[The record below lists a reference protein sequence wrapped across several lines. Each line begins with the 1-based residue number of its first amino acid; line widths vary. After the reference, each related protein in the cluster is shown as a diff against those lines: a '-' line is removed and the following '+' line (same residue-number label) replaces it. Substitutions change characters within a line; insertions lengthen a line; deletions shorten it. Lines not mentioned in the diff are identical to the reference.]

1 MRDLSKAGRLLIALG
16 IGLVASSPLHAQ
28 AVKEITIATEGA
40 FPPWNLTEAG
50 GKITGFDVD
59 VANEVCKRA
68 QITCRI
74 VAQDWDGIIPA
85 LNARKHDAVMS
96 GMNITDKR
104 LAVIG
109 FSRPY
114 ATSRHVFATLTDS
127 NILKLPR
134 SGELVDITELSEP
147 DKDTIESIRAI
158 IKGKA
163 IGVQTSTNALAFLEK
178 HYKGD
183 IQIREY
189 KTAEQHDLDLVAG
202 RIDGIFVDYA
212 SAMAASEKNELAAIK
227 VVGPGF
233 RGGLLGRG
241 VAIGLRKEDGDT
253 KSKLDAA
260 ITAAIADGTIKNLS
274 LKWFKMDMTPP
285 T

>member
-1 MRDLSKAGRLLIALG
+1 MRELSKASLLIGLS
-16 IGLVASSPLHAQ
+16 IGLICATALRAQ
-28 AVKEITIATEGA
+28 EAKEITIATEGA
-40 FPPWNLTEAG
+40 FPPWNLTQASG
-50 GKITGFDVD
+50 AITGFDVD
-59 VANEVCKRA
+59 VANEICKRA

-74 VAQDWDGIIPA
+74 VAQDWDGIIPG
-85 LNARKHDAVMS
+85 LNAKKHDAVMS

-114 ATSRHVFATLTDS
+114 ATSRHVFATATDAD
-127 NILKLPR
+127 ILKMPR
-134 SGELVDITELSEP
+134 TGELVDITQVSDP
-147 DKDTIESIRAI
+147 DKATIEQIRNL
-158 IKGKA
+158 IKGKS

-178 HYKGD
+178 HYKDD
-183 IQIREY
+183 ITIREY

-212 SAMAASEKNELAAIK
+212 SAMAAGEKVNLAEIK

-241 VAIGLRKEDGDT
+241 VAMGLRKEDT
-253 KSKLDAA
+253 AVKAKLDAA
-260 ITAAIADGTIKNLS
+260 IAAAIADGTIKDLS
-274 LKWFKMDMTPP
+274 MKWFKMDMTPP